1 MTMTVSSSLEIMIMF
16 AFSIP
21 DLKIGFDNTSMT
33 IASTELVLDVSR
45 YYGILQSGE
54 SSTIRLQ
61 VESLSG
67 MGHTQIN
74 IIILYLGIILNVT
87 RFDFYNYSG
96 RFTAALNLS
105 DLPLYL
111 TYSENDAILKGK
123 LIIDTSQ
130 VNAILEPS
138 IVTVTYNPQTSKQDT
153 ETSVTNCM
161 SSALVF
167 VSTIYITPTTL
178 SSTVNEPSS
187 CPSVN
192 CVSSALVFVSTIY
205 ITPTLSSTVNEP
217 SSCPSISLACLSA
230 TTIISTVYRS
240 TQKTLFSA
248 TCSSTPTTQQAEQTS
263 LNSNMVI
270 GGVMGYI
277 ILIIICIVGVVGG
290 FLCGRRTTTR
300 QRMTMMTNEMQI
312 INSSPL
318 TNYNSNDYEGQM
330 KTFSKQPS
338 KNQFLPLPTLPSQNT
353 EEIYD
358 DVDVYMEM
366 TNPETGK
373 EEKSTD
379 AD

>member
-1 MTMTVSSSLEIMIMF
+1 MF
-16 AFSIP
+16 
-21 DLKIGFDNTSMT
+21 
-33 IASTELVLDVSR
+33 
-45 YYGILQSGE
+45 
-54 SSTIRLQ
+54 
-61 VESLSG
+61 
-67 MGHTQIN
+67 H
-74 IIILYLGIILNVT
+74 LGIILNVT

-123 LIIDTSQ
+123 LVIDTSQ
-130 VNAILEPS
+130 VNATLEPS

-153 ETSVTNCM
+153 ETSVNCV
-161 SSALVF
+161 SSALAF
-167 VSTIYITPTTL
+167 VSTIYITPTL
-178 SSTVNEPSS
+178 SSTGNKPSS

-192 CVSSALVFVSTIY
+192 CVSSALVFVSTVYITPTLSSTGNKPSSCPSVNCVSSALVFVSTVY

-217 SSCPSISLACLSA
+217 SSCPSISLICLSA
-230 TTIISTVYRS
+230 KTIISTVYRS
-240 TQKTLFSA
+240 TQKTLCA

-270 GGVMGYI
+270 GGIMGYI

-300 QRMTMMTNEMQI
+300 QRMTMMTNEMPI
-312 INSSPL
+312 INSYPL
-318 TNYNSNDYEGQM
+318 TNYNPNDYEGQK
-330 KTFSKQPS
+330 KTLSKKLS

-373 EEKSTD
+373 EEKTTD